1 MLREI
6 KQLMLT
12 PEFIGHVV
20 FLEDYDLQLAR
31 WLVTGVDVWLNN
43 PVAPLEASGTS
54 GIKAAVNGRLNL
66 SVLDGWWAEGFDRRQ
81 WLGHSRRQRA
91 GSSPAR

>member
-12 PEFIGHVV
+12 PEIRRHVV

-43 PVAPLEASGTS
+43 PG
-54 GIKAAVNGRLNL
+54 GAAGGQRH
-66 SVLDGWWAEGFDRRQ
+66 
-81 WLGHSRRQRA
+81 LGHQGGGQRPTQRQHPRWLV
-91 GSSPAR
+91 GGGLRS